1 MGSHVKHQSLSGA
14 AGVESGTATATP
26 GGVPPLHE
34 AHISDGG
41 LVTGKDTQQSPSFTA
56 RVWTVINWM
65 PPWCRWDRNKPP
77 EFSMSLNIL
86 FAFAGAF
93 TVANLYYNHPILNI
107 LADEFDVEYITVSRV
122 PTLMQFGY
130 FVGLAFICPLG
141 DLFPRRPFT
150 LTLIFFT
157 ATLWIGLCVTRNFNA
172 FLVISFITAITTV
185 TPQIMLPLVGEL
197 APPKKRPLALSIVV
211 SGNMMGIVLAR
222 ILSGIVTQYTS
233 WRTIYLLA
241 LGLQYLIFAA
251 LWLFMPDYPSSNP
264 DGMNYFRMLWSIAHL
279 FRKHPVLV
287 YAGAVSFCISGAFMN
302 YWTTMTF
309 LLSSPPYEFSSTVI
323 GLFSLIGIAG
333 MVLGPLY
340 AKYIIAP
347 ITPWVAV
354 IIGAVINL
362 TGIVIG
368 TYTGTFTVAG
378 PIIQAF
384 GLDAGMQFTQ
394 IANRTAIYSVE
405 PTGRNRVN
413 TAFMLMTFLGQLT
426 GTSAGNEIYERGGWH
441 ASGSFS
447 VGLVGLIFVYS
458 GMRGPWEP
466 GWIGWSGGFSVLKRA
481 GAGNAED
488 VKAARLLADEQR
500 SRQRGVEAAAEKT
513 GPGTTASVHE
523 RNEGNEPVD
532 LEKGAHAQRSAE

>member
-1 MGSHVKHQSLSGA
+1 MGDDA
-14 AGVESGTATATP
+14 NVEAISNVPKTIPTATP
-26 GGVPPLHE
+26 GGVPLTSSQDAARSAPDAGPL
-34 AHISDGG
+34 
-41 LVTGKDTQQSPSFTA
+41 TA
-56 RVWTVINWM
+56 EPHHTSLLGRIWTVINWM
-65 PPWCRWDRNKPP
+65 PPWCRWDKEKPP
-77 EFSMSLNIL
+77 EFSMGLNVL

-107 LADEFDVEYITVSRV
+107 LAEDFNVPFLTVSRV
-122 PTLMQFGY
+122 PTLMQAGY
-130 FVGLAFICPLG
+130 AVGLGLVCPLG
-141 DLFPRRPFT
+141 DLFPRRPYT
-150 LTLIFFT
+150 LGLVFLT
-157 ATLWIGLCVTRNFNA
+157 ATLWIGLCVTHDFNA

-222 ILSGIVTQYTS
+222 ILSGIVTQYTH
-233 WRTIYLLA
+233 WRTIYLIA

-264 DGMNYFRMLWSIAHL
+264 AGINYFRMLWSIL
-279 FRKHPVLV
+279 LLCRKHAVLV

-309 LLSSPPYEFSSTVI
+309 LLSSPPYQYSSTVI

-340 AKYIIAP
+340 AKFIIAP
-347 ITPWVAV
+347 ITPWAAV
-354 IIGAVINL
+354 IIGAAINL

-378 PIIQAF
+378 PILQAF

-426 GTSAGNEIYERGGWH
+426 GTSAGNKIYELGGWR

-447 VGLVGLIFVYS
+447 VGLMGLIFVLS
-458 GMRGPWEP
+458 AMRGPWEP
-466 GWIGWSGGFSVLKRA
+466 RWLGWHGGFSFRKRE
-481 GAGNAED
+481 GCGNAEEL
-488 VKAARLLADEQR
+488 AALRKKQEQEQENEQHD
-500 SRQRGVEAAAEKT
+500 SAVQLQQHVQGDAEK
-513 GPGTTASVHE
+513 GSV
-523 RNEGNEPVD
+523 R
-532 LEKGAHAQRSAE
+532 